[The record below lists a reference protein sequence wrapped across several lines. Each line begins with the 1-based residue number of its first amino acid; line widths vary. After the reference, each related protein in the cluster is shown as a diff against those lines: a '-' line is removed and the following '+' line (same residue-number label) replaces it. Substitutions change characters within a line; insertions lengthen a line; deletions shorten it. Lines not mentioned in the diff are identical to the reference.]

1 MFLWFLQEKGFLD
14 NQRKYL
20 QQRLQAHLD
29 GDNAQSFYKR
39 FLSPLPFQGF
49 AQERTPETAAAIQAA
64 FGSVP
69 YLNGGLFAQH
79 ELEQRY
85 GEALDIADNAFQKL
99 FAFFDEWEWH
109 LDERPLKSGKEINPD
124 VLGYIFE
131 KFVNQKQMG
140 AYYTKE
146 DITEYI
152 GKNTIIPALLGKV
165 RAEHPAAFD
174 ALAWPFCCRTVAKP
188 TSTPPCLRAWTFRY
202 PPEIANGLDTEAP
215 DLLARRK
222 PWNKRA
228 DDAVSLP
235 TEIWRETIAR
245 HQRTR
250 EVRARLRRR
259 VNSRRWATSS
269 PEPQHPPVRARPH

>member
-1 MFLWFLQEKGFLD
+1 
-14 NQRKYL
+14 
-20 QQRLQAHLD
+20 
-29 GDNAQSFYKR
+29 
-39 FLSPLPFQGF
+39 
-49 AQERTPETAAAIQAA
+49 
-64 FGSVP
+64 
-69 YLNGGLFAQH
+69 
-79 ELEQRY
+79 
-85 GEALDIADNAFQKL
+85 
-99 FAFFDEWEWH
+99 
-109 LDERPLKSGKEINPD
+109 
-124 VLGYIFE
+124 
-131 KFVNQKQMG
+131 MG

-174 ALAWPFCCRTVAKP
+174 VLVWPLLQNSGDAYIYPAMLKGVDIP
-188 TSTPPCLRAWTFRY
+188 Y
-202 PPEIANGLDTEAP
+202 PPEISNGLDTEAP

-250 EVRARLRRR
+250 EVRARLAAAASLHR
-259 VNSRRWATSS
+259 T
-269 PEPQHPPVRARPH
+269 